1 MKKLLTITMLGLI
14 FNAHNLHAN
23 TPEKEGTKLNLW
35 IPGLLIKVFT
45 GISND
50 YICENQIEEKA
61 ALEFASKIG
70 NINLCVREGDY
81 YNVSDAK
88 INRKINRM
96 EKKEYEELI
105 RVIDEGTHVN
115 VSIKQ
120 KKNGNI
126 KRLIV
131 LVNEPEETYVYAK
144 INCNVPLRNIQQL
157 IQNMDLADL

>member
-1 MKKLLTITMLGLI
+1 MKKLLTITMLCLI

-35 IPGLLIKVFT
+35 IPGLLIKVFA

-50 YICENQIEEKA
+50 YISDSHIEEKVA
-61 ALEFASKIG
+61 MEFASKIG

-81 YNVSDAK
+81 YTVSDAK
-88 INRKINRM
+88 IERKINRM
-96 EKKEYEELI
+96 QKKEYEELI
-105 RVIDEGTHVN
+105 RVIDESTQVN
-115 VSIKQ
+115 VSITQ

-126 KRLIV
+126 KRVIV
-131 LVNEPEETYVYAK
+131 LVNEPDETYVYAK
-144 INCNVPLRNIQQL
+144 INCNVSLRNIQQL

>member
-1 MKKLLTITMLGLI
+1 MKKLLTITMLCLL
-14 FNAHNLHAN
+14 FNAHDLHAN

-50 YICENQIEEKA
+50 YISDNQIEEKA
-61 ALEFASKIG
+61 AMEFASKIG

-88 INRKINRM
+88 IERKLNRM
-96 EKKEYEELI
+96 QKKEYEELL
-105 RVIDEGTHVN
+105 RVIDDGTQVN

-126 KRLIV
+126 KRVIV
-131 LVNEPEETYVYAK
+131 LVDETDETFVYAK
-144 INCNVPLRNIQQL
+144 INCNVALTDIQQL
-157 IQNMDLADL
+157 IQNTDLADL